1 MKIFTGSGIFRHLTT
16 ALGLALT
23 ALAATPRAHAQASAT
38 ASKANDISI
47 FAGGTYSNPQ
57 YGPYYDK
64 GFSFG
69 GNIVHHVNRFVDP
82 SLEARFNFTSG
93 TDASERTYLVGLRAQ
108 TAVYRLH
115 PYGDFL
121 IGAGTLRFNLSNGQ
135 NYSAPSSTVF
145 SYGGGLDIDVFR
157 QYQLKLDM
165 QQQHWLLGDQPFN
178 PWIAMVGVT
187 YRFHFRDFNKQG
199 EAR

>member
-1 MKIFTGSGIFRHLTT
+1 LKFFTSPVTHRRFTT
-16 ALGLALT
+16 TLAI
-23 ALAATPRAHAQASAT
+23 ALAAAALSPYARAQASAT
-38 ASKANDISI
+38 ATKANAISA

-69 GNIVHHVNRFVDP
+69 GNLVQHVNRYIDP

-108 TAVYRLH
+108 TDISIVH
-115 PYGDFL
+115 PYGDIL
-121 IGAGTLRFNLSNGQ
+121 IGAGTLTFNLSNGQ
-135 NYSAPSSTVF
+135 SYAAPRSTVF
-145 SYGGGLDIDVFR
+145 SYGGGADIDVFR
-157 QYQLKLDM
+157 QYQLKLDI
-165 QQQHWLLGDQPFN
+165 QQQHWLLGDQPFH
-178 PWIAMVGVT
+178 PWLAMVGVT
-187 YRFHFRDFNKQG
+187 YRFHFRDFVKQG